1 MRFNY
6 APLLVTGALA
16 VGSIICSIA
25 CSSPTSESNSPVN
38 PAITNFEVNQTV
50 KSLTKNYL
58 CEGEDAVFADS
69 LKIYSSV
76 QLFVEW
82 PNELGGKEIKALQDS
97 LIKSI
102 SPDSTIKSIDAALTA
117 SADQPEGIDTYK
129 MSPVDSIPQSGPSMV
144 YSKMT
149 SASVLSFNTDYIVY
163 KISNY
168 IYSGG
173 AHGITESHYIN
184 YDLNSGSAINFENA
198 FIPNF
203 ENKLLDAIKSSL
215 MEQYSV
221 STIDALQERGIF
233 TDQLFV
239 THNIYLDGYDV
250 VFHYNPYDIG
260 PYALGS
266 IDVRVPYYTIQEL
279 LTPNVKQLLSNVSI

>member
-6 APLLVTGALA
+6 APLIVTGALA
-16 VGSIICSIA
+16 GGSIICSIA
-25 CSSPTSESNSPVN
+25 CSSPTSESNQPVN
-38 PAITNFEVNQTV
+38 PAIANFEVNQTV

-58 CEGEDAVFADS
+58 CEGENAVFADS
-69 LKIYSSV
+69 LNIYSTV

-82 PNELGGKEIKALQDS
+82 PNDLGGKNIRALQDS

-102 SPDSTIKSIDAALTA
+102 SPDSTISGIDAALTA
-117 SADQPEGIDTYK
+117 SADKPEGIDNYK
-129 MSPVDSIPQSGPSMV
+129 MSAVDSIPQSRPSMV

-163 KISNY
+163 KISKY

-184 YDLNSGSAINFENA
+184 YDLNTGSAINFGNA
-198 FIPNF
+198 FMPNF
-203 ENKLLDAIKSSL
+203 DNKLLDAIKSSL

-260 PYALGS
+260 PYVLGS
-266 IDVRVPYYTIQEL
+266 IDVRVPYYAIQEL
-279 LTPNVKQLLSNVSI
+279 LTPNVKQLLSKASI